1 MKFNRIS
8 SYLANPDIAR
18 LLILSRMLML
28 VGQNDEAR
36 RSLIEFFEQHR
47 PEAQSNTKNAARRR
61 NRILADAADRLAD
74 IYAMDS
80 QTDRGLEFFQRLLR
94 RNPGWSAAYRG
105 LCRLMFPGNSHI
117 QTLETVHKAIR
128 PRFYVEIGVAQGD
141 TLSRALPSTEA
152 VGVDPRPQFVPDK
165 NSKISV
171 YRETSDAF
179 FSAYEQRTQFA
190 NRKIDMAFIDG
201 LHHFEQALRDF
212 INVEKRSAADG
223 LIVLHDCIPFDDV
236 NSGRDDNVEYWV
248 GDVWKCLAVLL
259 DRRPDLDIRIIG
271 APPSGLVLVRHLN
284 SASRALE
291 ENFDS
296 LVKNYMPLR
305 CADWDLKYAKRIQII
320 PSLTA
325 VIDQMFAGPQ

>member
-18 LLILSRMLML
+18 LLIFPRVLML
-28 VGQNDEAR
+28 VGQNNEAR
-36 RSLIEFFEQHR
+36 RSLIEFFER
-47 PEAQSNTKNAARRR
+47 YKPEADGNTETAARRR

-74 IYAMDS
+74 IYTMDS
-80 QTDRGLEFFQRLLR
+80 QTDRGLEFFQGLLR
-94 RNPGWSAAYRG
+94 KTPGWSAAYRG
-105 LCRLMFPGNSHI
+105 LCRLMFPGNGHI
-117 QTLETVHKAIR
+117 QTLAAIHKVIR
-128 PRFYVEIGVAQGD
+128 PKFYVEIGVAQGN
-141 TLSRALPSTEA
+141 TLTRALPSTEA
-152 VGVDPRPQFVPDK
+152 VGVDPKPQFVPDK
-165 NSKISV
+165 NSNISV

-179 FSAYEQRTQFA
+179 FSAYEQRPQFA

-259 DRRPDLDIRIIG
+259 DRRPDLNIRIIG

-284 SASRALE
+284 SASRTLE
-291 ENFDS
+291 EDFDS
-296 LVKNYMPLR
+296 LVKDYMPLR
-305 CADWDLKYAKRIQII
+305 CADWDIKYAKRIQII
-320 PSLTA
+320 PSVTT
-325 VIDQMFAGPQ
+325 VIDQMFAGSQ